1 MNKKPLLAT
10 NKSITNIL
18 FLENVNSVL
27 SLNEVFVYI
36 VDVILLYKN
45 HHINRAKYKAMLKR
59 IEIYDNSIHLTK
71 FNKNVYHCKIM
82 DEWFDN
88 FTCRQYYEDLHS
100 YVCDKVNYNNVLY
113 KAVTGKDIFNA
124 LKVRFP
130 VVDKLLYDYI
140 NNMFTSVLER
150 CMRGITKYN
159 VDSINKLLSYIFG
172 CQKPV
177 AYVNFT
183 PETPFVWDY
192 ESDRDGEEDYNWVQ
206 YLHTVMYYQRKLYEK
221 VIEEDRIE
229 N

>member
-1 MNKKPLLAT
+1 M
-10 NKSITNIL
+10 
-18 FLENVNSVL
+18 
-27 SLNEVFVYI
+27 
-36 VDVILLYKN
+36 
-45 HHINRAKYKAMLKR
+45 
-59 IEIYDNSIHLTK
+59 
-71 FNKNVYHCKIM
+71 
-82 DEWFDN
+82 
-88 FTCRQYYEDLHS
+88 
-100 YVCDKVNYNNVLY
+100 
-113 KAVTGKDIFNA
+113 
-124 LKVRFP
+124 
-130 VVDKLLYDYI
+130 DKLLYDYI
-140 NNMFTSVLER
+140 NNMFASVLER

-206 YLHTVMYYQRKLYEK
+206 YFHTVMYYQRKLYEK